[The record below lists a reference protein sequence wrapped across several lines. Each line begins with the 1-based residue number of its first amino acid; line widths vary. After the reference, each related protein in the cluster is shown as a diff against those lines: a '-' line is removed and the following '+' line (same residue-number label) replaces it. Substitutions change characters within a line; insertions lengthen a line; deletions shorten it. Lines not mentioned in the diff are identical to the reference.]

1 MPEPNHVC
9 KNCGKEY
16 YCCRSCDKINSW
28 KAVGCS
34 IECFTAYTSSV
45 VQIRANELKKEIE
58 EKSLAELKELDKQEL
73 AKEIEENPEST
84 ISQIVDEINKTNSK
98 NYVKKSKNK
107 RKYYIC

>member
-1 MPEPNHVC
+1 MPEPNHIC

-58 EKSLAELKELDKQEL
+58 EKSLEELKELDRQEL
-73 AKEIEENPEST
+73 SKEIQENPEIT
-84 ISQIVDEINKTNSK
+84 ISQIVDNINKTNSS
-98 NYVKKSKNK
+98 NYTNKTKSKNK
-107 RKYYIC
+107 RK